1 MKTQN
6 QKQYGK
12 FSKRVARGW
21 SDFVD
26 WVEDIDFED
35 VFLNALLLLLIGF
48 TIWGVVH
55 LATRKTHKD
64 KTDSIADTVA
74 VVDTVQTKSDTV
86 VFDTIISDTRV
97 VVKSNHPVKVV
108 VK

>member
-1 MKTQN
+1 MKTRDR
-6 QKQYGK
+6 KQYDK

-21 SDFVD
+21 SNFVD
-26 WVEDIDFED
+26 WVEDIDFDD
-35 VFLNALLLLLIGF
+35 VFLNALLVLLIGF

-55 LATRKTHKD
+55 LATRKPHND
-64 KTDSIADTVA
+64 KTDSVADTVA

-86 VFDTIISDTRV
+86 VFDTVISDTRV
-97 VVKSNHPVKVV
+97 VVKSNRPVKIV